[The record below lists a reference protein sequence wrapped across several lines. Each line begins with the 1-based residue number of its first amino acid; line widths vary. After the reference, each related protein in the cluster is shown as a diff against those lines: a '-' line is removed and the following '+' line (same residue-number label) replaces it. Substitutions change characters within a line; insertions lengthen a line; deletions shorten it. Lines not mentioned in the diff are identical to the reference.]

1 MSNYGRRSSARI
13 RRRCTG
19 ELHQTAMQGITRDG
33 RLGLDECT
41 PEQLNLRVLLALH
54 LFNMGDAST
63 LYTTSGNVGI
73 LSNYTITVS
82 PRYDDLVMITDV
94 PANVTNYLAPEG
106 SNAAIPGIRMLSID
120 SNEFRM
126 VHLPTGARLRV
137 TRDPGCHLGAPYG
150 HRRKWWT
157 PDKAMTAQEIDSIA
171 TMPVPTPDAA
181 AMIAALVTRFN
192 CVDPEKNWSGSWYS
206 DPLGRNLPKSFHESD
221 GRQLTGGGSQWLLR
235 WTGYPVAYDLAQ
247 MLCDPVF
254 GLSDT
259 VARKGTGGIDLRRGD
274 STLRLRQ
281 M

>member
-1 MSNYGRRSSARI
+1 MSNYGRRSGARI
-13 RRRCTG
+13 RRCYTR
-19 ELHQTAMQGITRDG
+19 ELLPTAMQGISRDG

-41 PEQLNLRVLLALH
+41 PEQLKLRVLLALH
-54 LFNMGDAST
+54 LFNMGDVSA
-63 LYTTSGNVGI
+63 LHTTSGTVGI

-94 PANVTNYLAPEG
+94 PGNITNYLAPKE
-106 SNAAIPGIRMLSID
+106 SSAAIPGVRMLGID

-137 TRDPGCHLGAPYG
+137 TRDPGCHLGDPYE
-150 HRRKWWT
+150 HRRAWWA
-157 PDKAMTAQEIDSIA
+157 PDKAMTPQEIDSIA

-206 DPLGRNLPKSFHESD
+206 DPLERSSPKSSHESD
-221 GRQLTGGGSQWLLR
+221 RRQLTGGGSQWLLR
-235 WTGYPVAYDLAQ
+235 WNGYPLAYDLAQ
-247 MLCDPVF
+247 MICDPVF

-259 VARKGTGGIDLRRGD
+259 VSHEGAAGIDLRRGG

-281 M
+281 L